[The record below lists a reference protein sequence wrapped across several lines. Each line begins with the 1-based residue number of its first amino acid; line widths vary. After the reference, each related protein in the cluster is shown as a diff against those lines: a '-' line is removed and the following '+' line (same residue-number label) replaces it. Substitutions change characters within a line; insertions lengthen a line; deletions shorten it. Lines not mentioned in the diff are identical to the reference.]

1 MKKRSVRRLL
11 SWFLVIALS
20 LIPLQSQASA
30 ETALNNEAESIA
42 SRLTSLAELDTI
54 MTEELSMRE
63 ESVKVYSIG
72 SNGYIAAV
80 YNDPVHYQDAS
91 GQWREIDNRLTAV
104 TAETTNG
111 DSAAYYRNTASPL
124 TVQFPASLTA
134 ETPLRIAI
142 GELELGMALQS
153 AVEGLETAQAAKTI
167 GAAFQAQTPAQSPL
181 PEQLVMAEEAAAQ
194 IQARLPQ
201 EEKLAEVNA
210 LLAAEAD
217 PEARL
222 EILRNAK
229 MELDHQKSVVD
240 YEDVLPGV
248 TLQYVLH
255 GDELKENLI
264 LSQAPS
270 QTAYTFALT
279 FSGYTARLQEDGAV
293 FFHKI
298 GENGAEAEEPAAVI
312 PAPYMFDAL
321 DNMNFD
327 IAVEL
332 EPTPTGALYRLIPDG
347 DWLQDPERQ
356 YPVTIDPAVKDSR
369 TTSTLATDIIDNGVM
384 ESDPTTVYYTTNRFY
399 VGSHVSGG
407 KAYAAW
413 TYIQLPRIS
422 AISTSDF
429 ILSAELTLTHYP
441 TASWQ
446 TAVNNIYQIFSTS
459 SWDATTLCW
468 NNKPAATG
476 SLQGVIYSTTK
487 DQPLSNDK
495 ASITKLARTWY
506 SSSTAACRFVIKP
519 QEVRLNATNR
529 TCYYSSDCGSA
540 DQAKRPQMSVVF
552 YKGSQTTGITNN
564 EIYSLRNSY
573 CGQYLDVP
581 NAGGSGSQ
589 LIQCKLNGGTNQ
601 QWRTEYCGGGVYRI
615 VPQHNIALR
624 LHIPNAQ
631 DTEGVNVEV
640 YSVYDDGRQYF
651 QIISNGDGTY
661 RIQPLCS
668 STRVLS
674 VRGPST
680 AELAKIELKTWTGA
694 SQMRWTFIPA
704 FKNGVDYILSSA
716 DEDDPGYN
724 SKTFSIRI
732 ANQKGLY
739 TAHESDA
746 IAAMNAWNAQAGT
759 SITSNSSAVNS
770 IIIEESGSGGQYV
783 LGSYNADSKSNGRA
797 NRFTIRIYQKT
808 IDTHP
813 SFYSLT
819 AEQKT
824 TVYRNTIAHELGHA
838 LGLND
843 NPTGAASIMKYSYT
857 PWSGYYP
864 EPADAYGVRV
874 YFRE

>member
-11 SWFLVIALS
+11 SWFLVIVLS

-30 ETALNNEAESIA
+30 EPALDNQAESTA
-42 SRLTSLAELDTI
+42 ARLTSLAELDTI
-54 MTEELSMRE
+54 MTEEPSMRE

-80 YNDPVHYQDAS
+80 YNDPIHYQDAS

-104 TAETTNG
+104 TAETING
-111 DSAAYYRNTASPL
+111 DSAAYYRNIASPL

-153 AVEGLETAQAAKTI
+153 AVKGLETAQAAKTI
-167 GAAFQAQTPAQSPL
+167 GAAFQAQAPVQSPL

-222 EILRNAK
+222 KILRDAK

-298 GENGAEAEEPAAVI
+298 GENGQEAEEPAAVI

-356 YPVTIDPAVKDSR
+356 YPVTIDPAVKYND
-369 TTSTLATDIIDNGVM
+369 TTSTSASDIIDNGVM

-422 AISTSDF
+422 AISTNDF
-429 ILSAELTLTHYP
+429 VLSARLTLTHYP

-446 TAVNNIYQIFSTS
+446 TAVNNTYQIFSTG
-459 SWDATTLCW
+459 SWGATTLCW
-468 NNKPAATG
+468 NNKPSPSG
-476 SLQGVIYSTTK
+476 SVQGTIKSTTK
-487 DQPLSNDK
+487 NTTLSADT
-495 ASITKLARTWY
+495 ADMTSLARTWY

-519 QEVRLNATNR
+519 QTVKTDATNR

-552 YKGSQTTGITNN
+552 YKGSQTIGITDNQ
-564 EIYSLRNSY
+564 IYSIRNSY
-573 CGQYLDVP
+573 SNQYLDVP

-589 LIQCKLNGGTNQ
+589 LIQCKLNGGANQ
-601 QWRTEYCGGGVYRI
+601 QWRVVYRKGGVYSLI
-615 VPQHNIALR
+615 PQHNTNLR

-631 DTEGVNVEV
+631 DTEGVNVEA

-651 QIISNGDGTY
+651 QILFNEDGSY

-680 AELAKIELKTWTGA
+680 AELAKIELKTWTGS
-694 SQMRWTFIPA
+694 SQMRWTFMQA
-704 FKNGVDYILSSA
+704 FKKGVDYILSSA
-716 DEDDPGYN
+716 DEKSPGYN
-724 SKTFSIRI
+724 SKTFSVRI
-732 ANQKGLY
+732 VNEKGWS

-746 IAAMNAWNAQAGT
+746 IAAMNAWNERART
-759 SITSNSSAVNS
+759 SITRSSSSVNS
-770 IIIEESGSGGQYV
+770 IIIEESLDKGDFI
-783 LGSYNADSKSNGRA
+783 LGTYIANSTSNGRA
-797 NRFTIRIYQKT
+797 NSFTIRIYQKA
-808 IDTHP
+808 IDTNP
-813 SFYSLT
+813 EFNFLT

-824 TVYRNTIAHELGHA
+824 TVYRHTIAHELGHA

-864 EPADAYGVRV
+864 EPADVYGVRV
-874 YFRE
+874 YFGE

>member
-201 EEKLAEVNA
+201 EEKLARVNA
-210 LLAAEAD
+210 QLAAEAD
-217 PEARL
+217 PEVRL

-298 GENGAEAEEPAAVI
+298 GENGEEAEEPAAVI

-332 EPTPTGALYRLIPDG
+332 
-347 DWLQDPERQ
+347 
-356 YPVTIDPAVKDSR
+356 
-369 TTSTLATDIIDNGVM
+369 
-384 ESDPTTVYYTTNRFY
+384 
-399 VGSHVSGG
+399 
-407 KAYAAW
+407 
-413 TYIQLPRIS
+413 
-422 AISTSDF
+422 
-429 ILSAELTLTHYP
+429 
-441 TASWQ
+441 
-446 TAVNNIYQIFSTS
+446 
-459 SWDATTLCW
+459 
-468 NNKPAATG
+468 
-476 SLQGVIYSTTK
+476 
-487 DQPLSNDK
+487 
-495 ASITKLARTWY
+495 
-506 SSSTAACRFVIKP
+506 
-519 QEVRLNATNR
+519 
-529 TCYYSSDCGSA
+529 
-540 DQAKRPQMSVVF
+540 
-552 YKGSQTTGITNN
+552 
-564 EIYSLRNSY
+564 
-573 CGQYLDVP
+573 
-581 NAGGSGSQ
+581 
-589 LIQCKLNGGTNQ
+589 
-601 QWRTEYCGGGVYRI
+601 
-615 VPQHNIALR
+615 
-624 LHIPNAQ
+624 
-631 DTEGVNVEV
+631 
-640 YSVYDDGRQYF
+640 
-651 QIISNGDGTY
+651 
-661 RIQPLCS
+661 
-668 STRVLS
+668 
-674 VRGPST
+674 
-680 AELAKIELKTWTGA
+680 
-694 SQMRWTFIPA
+694 
-704 FKNGVDYILSSA
+704 
-716 DEDDPGYN
+716 
-724 SKTFSIRI
+724 
-732 ANQKGLY
+732 
-739 TAHESDA
+739 
-746 IAAMNAWNAQAGT
+746 
-759 SITSNSSAVNS
+759 
-770 IIIEESGSGGQYV
+770 
-783 LGSYNADSKSNGRA
+783 
-797 NRFTIRIYQKT
+797 
-808 IDTHP
+808 
-813 SFYSLT
+813 
-819 AEQKT
+819 
-824 TVYRNTIAHELGHA
+824 
-838 LGLND
+838 
-843 NPTGAASIMKYSYT
+843 
-857 PWSGYYP
+857 
-864 EPADAYGVRV
+864 
-874 YFRE
+874 

>member
-1 MKKRSVRRLL
+1 M
-11 SWFLVIALS
+11 
-20 LIPLQSQASA
+20 
-30 ETALNNEAESIA
+30 
-42 SRLTSLAELDTI
+42 
-54 MTEELSMRE
+54 
-63 ESVKVYSIG
+63 
-72 SNGYIAAV
+72 
-80 YNDPVHYQDAS
+80 
-91 GQWREIDNRLTAV
+91 

-142 GELELGMALQS
+142 GEFELGMALKS

-167 GAAFQAQTPAQSPL
+167 GAAFQAQTPVQSPL

-201 EEKLAEVNA
+201 EEKLARVNA
-210 LLAAEAD
+210 LLAAETE

-248 TLQYVLH
+248 SLQYVLH

-279 FSGYTARLQEDGAV
+279 FSGYTARLQQDGAI

-298 GENGAEAEEPAAVI
+298 GENGQEAEEPAAVI

-347 DWLQDPERQ
+347 NWLQDPERQ
-356 YPVTIDPAVKDSR
+356 YPVTIDPAVKYSD
-369 TTSTLATDIIDNGVM
+369 TTSQLSANIIDNGVM

-407 KAYAAW
+407 NAYAAW

-422 AISTSDF
+422 TISTNDF
-429 ILSAELTLTHYP
+429 VLSAKLTLTHYP

-446 TAVNNIYQIFSTS
+446 TAVNNTYQIFSTS

-468 NNKPAATG
+468 NNKPSPSG
-476 SLQGVIYSTTK
+476 SVQGTFKSTTK
-487 DQPLSNDK
+487 NTTLSADT
-495 ASITKLARTWY
+495 ADITSLARTWY
-506 SSSTAACRFVIKP
+506 SSSAAACRFVIKP
-519 QEVRLNATNR
+519 ETVKTDATNR

-552 YKGSQTTGITNN
+552 YKGSQTTGITNYTRYFVRN
-564 EIYSLRNSY
+564 DYSD
-573 CGQYLDVP
+573 QYLDVP

-589 LIQCKLNGGTNQ
+589 LIQCVLNGGANQ
-601 QWRTEYCGGGVYRI
+601 QWMPIYRGGGVYSL
-615 VPQHNIALR
+615 VPQHNTNLR

-631 DTEGVNVEV
+631 DTEGVNVEA

-651 QIISNGDGTY
+651 QILSNGEGTY

-668 STRVLS
+668 NTRVLS

-694 SQMRWTFIPA
+694 TQMRWYFEKAYFGAAYSYSSIETNSTNMNCAGFALRID
-704 FKNGVDYILSSA
+704 KYLGGSELSV
-716 DEDDPGYN
+716 
-724 SKTFSIRI
+724 
-732 ANQKGLY
+732 
-739 TAHESDA
+739 
-746 IAAMNAWNAQAGT
+746 NAWDDVKTVAQKAMSYFRSHCPSRTIRLIGGEDNPSANISPT
-759 SITSNSSAVNS
+759 YSISSNEYRVAVRVVTKA
-770 IIIEESGSGGQYV
+770 SGRSYDYHFLVQTNDGRWAHKPGNKPSEMIGYINPNTYNW
-783 LGSYNADSKSNGRA
+783 SYNYGTASNPSWRYYDS
-797 NRFTIRIYQKT
+797 
-808 IDTHP
+808 DV
-813 SFYSLT
+813 L
-819 AEQKT
+819 
-824 TVYRNTIAHELGHA
+824 
-838 LGLND
+838 
-843 NPTGAASIMKYSYT
+843 
-857 PWSGYYP
+857 
-864 EPADAYGVRV
+864 
-874 YFRE
+874 YFAVSR